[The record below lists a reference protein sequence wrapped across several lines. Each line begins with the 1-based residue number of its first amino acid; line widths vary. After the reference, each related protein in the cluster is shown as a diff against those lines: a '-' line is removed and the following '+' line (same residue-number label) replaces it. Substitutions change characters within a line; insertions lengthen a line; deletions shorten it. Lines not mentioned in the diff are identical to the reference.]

1 MLRYFCVSFVVLLH
15 KVTAEGMEEDNVP
28 ESVAVRS
35 TASGGG
41 CGTTASKATNSLM

>member
-1 MLRYFCVSFVVLLH
+1 MLPYFGLSFVLLLH
-15 KVTAEGMEEDNVP
+15 KVTAEVMKEDNIP
-28 ESVAVRS
+28 EFIAARS